1 MATTKNEKSVERS
14 NRLLLFVLR
23 VILGIILFAK
33 GISFIRDKALLENI
47 ISNTVIQ
54 EKYSLLG
61 LIIPYIHIAG
71 GFFIIIGLYIR
82 LTILIQLPIII
93 GAIVLLFKSEATI
106 HQGEIII
113 AAVIL
118 IMLVVQLVFGDGLY
132 SSPQPFLPL
141 HDRQQSPIGNWEA
154 ADSEKLR
161 DTFSGTTKP
170 PPR

>member
-1 MATTKNEKSVERS
+1 MANKKNRTGAKQS
-14 NRLLLFVLR
+14 NKLILLVFR
-23 VILGIILFAK
+23 IILGIILFAK
-33 GISFIRDKALLENI
+33 GISFLRDKALLENL
-47 ISNTVIQ
+47 ISNSITD
-54 EKYSLLG
+54 EKFSIAGLL
-61 LIIPYIHIAG
+61 IPYVHIAG

-132 SSPQPFLPL
+132 SWRNLL
-141 HDRQQSPIGNWEA
+141 NK
-154 ADSEKLR
+154 EKNI
-161 DTFSGTTKP
+161 T
-170 PPR
+170 